1 MSEADKQWGERL
13 KQARLAAGLSQKQL
27 GIRAGI
33 DEFVA
38 STRINR
44 YELGVHKP
52 DYLTAQNLAKV
63 LGISAAFLYAPEDEV
78 ALLLFRYAHATKSER
93 AEVRKL
99 LAHLPSPPRADAA
112 SGPRVRS
119 TNAS

>member
-1 MSEADKQWGERL
+1 MSEADKQWGARL

-27 GIRAGI
+27 GIQAGI

-52 DYLTAQNLAKV
+52 DYLTAQNLARV
-63 LGISAAFLYAPEDEV
+63 LGVSVAFLYALEDEV
-78 ALLLFRYAHATKSER
+78 AALLYRYGKATKAQRMAVQRVLRE
-93 AEVRKL
+93 
-99 LAHLPSPPRADAA
+99 LPLPPQ
-112 SGPRVRS
+112 S
-119 TNAS
+119 

>member
-1 MSEADKQWGERL
+1 MTKTDNSAKQWGARL

-27 GIRAGI
+27 GIQAGI

-44 YELGVHKP
+44 YELGVHMP

-63 LGISAAFLYAPEDEV
+63 LGVSAAFLYAPEDDV
-78 ALLLFRYAHATKSER
+78 AELLLRFSKATATQKASI
-93 AEVRKL
+93 RK
-99 LAHLPSPPRADAA
+99 ALPVL
-112 SGPRVRS
+112 G
-119 TNAS
+119 

>member
-1 MSEADKQWGERL
+1 MSEADKQWGARL

-27 GIRAGI
+27 GIQAGI

-52 DYLTAQNLAKV
+52 DYLTAQHLARV
-63 LGISAAFLYAPEDEV
+63 LGISTAYLYAPEDEV
-78 ALLLFRYAHATKSER
+78 AALIYRYVKATKAQRNAVQRMLE
-93 AEVRKL
+93 A
-99 LAHLPSPPRADAA
+99 LPIPP
-112 SGPRVRS
+112 
-119 TNAS
+119 

>member
-1 MSEADKQWGERL
+1 MTKTDNSAKQWGARL

-27 GIRAGI
+27 GIQAGI

-44 YELGVHKP
+44 YELGVHMP

-63 LGISAAFLYAPEDEV
+63 LGVSAAFLYAPEDDV
-78 ALLLFRYAHATKSER
+78 AELIFRYGKPRPVTRTKKNKKNEPAR
-93 AEVRKL
+93 
-99 LAHLPSPPRADAA
+99 
-112 SGPRVRS
+112 
-119 TNAS
+119 

>member
-1 MSEADKQWGERL
+1 MTKTDNSAKQWGARL

-27 GIRAGI
+27 GIQAGI

-44 YELGVHKP
+44 YELGVHMP

-63 LGISAAFLYAPEDEV
+63 LGVSAAFLYAPEDDV
-78 ALLLFRYAHATKSER
+78 AELIFAYGTGTGIS
-93 AEVRKL
+93 
-99 LAHLPSPPRADAA
+99 
-112 SGPRVRS
+112 RS
-119 TNAS
+119 THKKLISTS

>member
-1 MSEADKQWGERL
+1 MSEADKQWGARL

-27 GIRAGI
+27 GIQAGI

-52 DYLTAQNLAKV
+52 DYLTAQNLARV
-63 LGISAAFLYAPEDEV
+63 LGVSVAFLYAFEDEV
-78 ALLLFRYAHATKSER
+78 ATLLYRYGKATKAQRMAVQRVLGE
-93 AEVRKL
+93 
-99 LAHLPSPPRADAA
+99 LPLPPQ
-112 SGPRVRS
+112 S
-119 TNAS
+119 

>member
-1 MSEADKQWGERL
+1 MTKTDNSAKQWGARL

-27 GIRAGI
+27 GIQAGI

-44 YELGVHKP
+44 YELGVHMP

-63 LGISAAFLYAPEDEV
+63 LGVSAAFLYAPEDDV
-78 ALLLFRYAHATKSER
+78 AELLLRFSKATATQKASI
-93 AEVRKL
+93 RK
-99 LAHLPSPPRADAA
+99 ALPAL
-112 SGPRVRS
+112 G
-119 TNAS
+119 

>member
-1 MSEADKQWGERL
+1 MTKTDNSAKQWGARL

-27 GIRAGI
+27 GIQAGI

-44 YELGVHKP
+44 YELGVHMP

-63 LGISAAFLYAPEDEV
+63 LGVSAAFLYAPEDDIAE
-78 ALLLFRYAHATKSER
+78 LILRYAKATAEER
-93 AEVRKL
+93 GAIRKRL
-99 LAHLPSPPRADAA
+99 SC
-112 SGPRVRS
+112 
-119 TNAS
+119 